1 MSSRTP
7 GAPSPLRLARQLRG
21 MEIADVA
28 RALGN
33 NPTWVVA
40 MELGRRPIPAATLPR
55 LATVLH
61 VPVGMLTGEPV
72 VLEQGADGW
81 VVRLSGLP
89 APAPESGG
97 AP

>member
-33 NPTWVVA
+33 SPAWVGA
-40 MELGRRPIPAATLPR
+40 MEVGRRPIPAATLPR
-55 LATVLH
+55 LAEVLG

-72 VLEQGADGW
+72 VMEQGADGW
-81 VVRLSGLP
+81 AVRLSGLP

-97 AP
+97 AS